1 MQKDGDGRLKGTT
14 LGMEKLYK
22 HLFKS
27 DLPGTVDTTLTQP
40 IKHPLLLF
48 FPGAHRALADVR
60 AMKAIF
66 THLNCLDDVEIR
78 SPNQQLMLWKSQ
90 KMAYKRTTSLVANP
104 ASQHLKRRGWTSWG
118 SHSNL
123 SWICTAR
130 PVTKMPSLQ
139 C

>member
-1 MQKDGDGRLKGTT
+1 MQKDGDSRLKGTT

-78 SPNQQLMLWKSQ
+78 SQ
-90 KMAYKRTTSLVANP
+90 KMAYKNGVP
-104 ASQHLKRRGWTSWG
+104 APVTILYHLKVPANDI
-118 SHSNL
+118 HSAVMAL
-123 SWICTAR
+123 AR
-130 PVTKMPSLQ
+130 
-139 C
+139 